1 MRSLVTALALV
12 LLASGASAQGSVGFK
27 AGLNAADV
35 EVLDTL
41 PSGISQSPRLAGS
54 GGVWARYDLSP
65 VFALQAEALYSQ
77 KGTRLD
83 FTKGDAGFDIDID
96 YVEVPVVLRVTPA
109 ADQRLRF
116 AVYAGGAF
124 AYKVSETV
132 AITSEGE
139 TSTNQGDDLFETNDA
154 GVLAGLEI
162 GSGNVG
168 LDLRYTHGLMDVSV
182 QDEGTEPLTST
193 NGVVTAA
200 LTFRIGR

>member
-1 MRSLVTALALV
+1 MRSIASALALV

-35 EVLDTL
+35 EVFETVPTGLNE
-41 PSGISQSPRLAGS
+41 SPRLGGS
-54 GGVWARYDLSP
+54 GGVWARYDVSP
-65 VFALQAEALYSQ
+65 AFAIQAEALYSQ

-83 FTKGDAGFDIDID
+83 FSGEDAGFVIDID

-139 TSTNQGDDLFETNDA
+139 TSTNQGDDLFETSDA

-182 QDEGTEPLTST
+182 QDEGDTPITST
-193 NGVVTAA
+193 NGVVTAG